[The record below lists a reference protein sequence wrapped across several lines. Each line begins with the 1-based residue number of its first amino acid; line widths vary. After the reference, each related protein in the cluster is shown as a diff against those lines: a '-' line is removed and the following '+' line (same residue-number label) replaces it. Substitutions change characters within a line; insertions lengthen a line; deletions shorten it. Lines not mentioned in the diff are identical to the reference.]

1 MPEKDSI
8 LLIKKYLDEYNSVE
22 EVVSIDKVYSEKIKL
37 GDNEYNV
44 GGIFFNDNPNLIA
57 NYIFSNKS
65 YVLDILLLINIEK
78 NIVILRKKEDGIN
91 INLSKLAK
99 QLSKGGGKH
108 NIAGCILNDKI
119 INLTKLL
126 KPYNE

>member
-1 MPEKDSI
+1 
-8 LLIKKYLDEYNSVE
+8 LIKKYLDEYNSVE

>member
-22 EVVSIDKVYSEKIKL
+22 EVASIDKVFTEKIKL

-44 GGIFFNDNPNLIA
+44 GGIFFNNNPNLIA

-65 YVLDILLLINIEK
+65 YTIDILLLINIENK
-78 NIVILRKKEDGIN
+78 VVILRKQNDEIN
-91 INLSKLAK
+91 IDLSKLAK